1 MVENLWL
8 NKLLVSLYF
17 VSEFFEHDVFIDDDG
32 AATTLDSVESSRV
45 RLLIP
50 RPSKKNNNNKL
61 LLQHFL
67 SLKII

>member
-17 VSEFFEHDVFIDDDG
+17 VSAFFAHDVFIDDDG

-45 RLLIP
+45 LLVIP
-50 RPSKKNNNNKL
+50 RPSKKNNDKL
-61 LLQHFL
+61 LL
-67 SLKII
+67 